1 MTLLTATLFL
11 ISLAIILLPVLVLFI
26 QVLMA
31 YPAMGSATVLD
42 GKRPRIAILIPA
54 HNEEAGVAA
63 TIASVLPQLL
73 EGDRVLVV
81 ADNCS
86 DNTAGAATRAG
97 AEVCERFNQ
106 AQRGKGYALDFGV
119 RSLTDRPPEVLIIV
133 DADCIVTENAIDRLA
148 RTASN
153 SGRPVQALYL
163 MRAPTGSGPM
173 KKIAEFAWMV
183 KNLVRPLGFARL
195 GLPCQLMGSG
205 MAFPWM
211 IISSASLANGHIVED
226 MKLGMDLAEAGT
238 PPLFCPHAMVYS
250 TFPMSA
256 AGTNSQRTRWEH
268 GHLSMIINQ
277 APKLLVQGICTS
289 RLGMVALALDLCV
302 PPLALLTLLVLAL
315 FSCAALFGMVSG
327 EFAPMG
333 FAALI
338 VCALGMA
345 ILMSWWRYGRQTLSA
360 SNLAMAFLYMFWKI
374 PLYLRFFVNRQ
385 VEWVRSKRD
394 HE

>member
-1 MTLLTATLFL
+1 MTLLMAILFL
-11 ISLAIILLPVLVLFI
+11 IALAIILLPVLVLFI
-26 QVLMA
+26 QVVMA
-31 YPAMGSATVLD
+31 IPPIGTAATPD
-42 GKRPRIAILIPA
+42 GRRPRIAILIPA
-54 HNEEAGVAA
+54 HNEEGGVAA
-63 TIASVLPQLL
+63 TIASVLPQLQ

-97 AEVCERFNQ
+97 AEVCERFNES
-106 AQRGKGYALDFGV
+106 QRGKGYALDFGV
-119 RSLTDRPPEVLIIV
+119 RSLTDNPPEVMIIV
-133 DADCIVTENAIDRLA
+133 DADCIVTEHAIDRLA
-148 RTASN
+148 RTALC

-163 MRAPTGSGPM
+163 MRAPKDSGPM
-173 KKIAEFAWMV
+173 KKIAEFAWIV

-205 MAFPWM
+205 MAFPWT

-226 MKLGMDLAEAGT
+226 MKLGMDLAETGT

-250 TFPMSA
+250 TFPAST

-277 APKLLVQGICTS
+277 APKLLVQGICKS
-289 RLGMVALALDLCV
+289 RLGMVVLALDLCV
-302 PPLALLTLLVLAL
+302 PPLALLTLLVLVL

-327 EFAPMG
+327 VLMPMG
-333 FAALI
+333 FATLI
-338 VCALGMA
+338 LFALGMA
-345 ILMSWWRYGRQTLSA
+345 ILMSWWRYGREILSA
-360 SNLAMAFLYMFWKI
+360 SNLAMAFFYMFWKI